1 MWDFSD
7 TPSEDMNLK
16 EKEEKHV
23 LSVSEA
29 IIVIKENITRIP
41 LLTVVGE
48 VSGFRGPNAR
58 SGHCYLI
65 SKTQVR
71 AWRQS
76 CGRASILQAGLLF
89 TMA

>member
-29 IIVIKENITRIP
+29 IIVINRC
-41 LLTVVGE
+41 
-48 VSGFRGPNAR
+48 RR
-58 SGHCYLI
+58 SE
-65 SKTQVR
+65 R
-71 AWRQS
+71 
-76 CGRASILQAGLLF
+76 F
-89 TMA
+89 

>member
-1 MWDFSD
+1 MWDFTD

-41 LLTVVGE
+41 LLE
-48 VSGFRGPNAR
+48 ARMRGQDIAI
-58 SGHCYLI
+58 LI

-76 CGRASILQAGLLF
+76 CGRASILQAGSLF